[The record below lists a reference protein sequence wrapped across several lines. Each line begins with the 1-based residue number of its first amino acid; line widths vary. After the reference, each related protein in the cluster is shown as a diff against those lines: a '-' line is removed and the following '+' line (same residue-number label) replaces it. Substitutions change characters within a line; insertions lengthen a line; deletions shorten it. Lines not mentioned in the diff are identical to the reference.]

1 MTGRRIRAAV
11 LLSGSGRTLENFLA
25 CRARGELDLDIPIV
39 VSSRPGVRGL
49 DIARQAGID
58 TAVLSRSGPDSPSI
72 LSAKVYQT
80 IEPYGVDL
88 VLLAGWLRYLTV
100 LPGWEG
106 RILNIHPSLLPL
118 FGGRGLYG
126 DRVHEAVLAS
136 GMKVSG
142 CTVHLVNH
150 DYDAGPI
157 IVQRCVPVLEDD
169 TPSDLAARVFTEECR
184 AYPEAI
190 RLILAGRVRVEGKV
204 ARILPE
210 GMTTAIG

>member
-1 MTGRRIRAAV
+1 M

>member
-1 MTGRRIRAAV
+1 V